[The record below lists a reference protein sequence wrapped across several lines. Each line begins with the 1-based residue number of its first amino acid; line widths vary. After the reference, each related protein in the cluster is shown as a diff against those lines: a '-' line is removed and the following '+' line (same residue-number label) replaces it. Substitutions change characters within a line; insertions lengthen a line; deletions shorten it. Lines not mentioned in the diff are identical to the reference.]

1 MLGDKN
7 MKMRTQYLFPKDWV
21 TGTGPRYVDERLEQ
35 CKIAIIYLYKEVL
48 KSAKKSQSWHPG
60 NKENLL
66 RVVWLSL
73 SSFANNSTFFS
84 ATASFSWISVIYSQ
98 KNPVK
103 FWARQ
108 SLVSVSLQKRLDRY
122 QGGMAGYIFCLLTR
136 KMTSFTFKLPYCTY
150 TIFFPI
156 FLFEFISSILFYSIF
171 FFWQW
176 FPCPTPLLFC
186 YFLLD
191 GLHFHHYLLSLY
203 LSGS

>member
-1 MLGDKN
+1 MAQKVPQCPPCRGN
-7 MKMRTQYLFPKDWV
+7 SPQPMRVLSFDSQNHLTKQILISPFYKWGNWGQRRWRCWASKQLDW
-21 TGTGPRYVDERLEQ
+21 G
-35 CKIAIIYLYKEVL
+35 
-48 KSAKKSQSWHPG
+48 
-60 NKENLL
+60 
-66 RVVWLSL
+66 
-73 SSFANNSTFFS
+73 FFS

-136 KMTSFTFKLPYCTY
+136 KMTSFTFKLPSCTY